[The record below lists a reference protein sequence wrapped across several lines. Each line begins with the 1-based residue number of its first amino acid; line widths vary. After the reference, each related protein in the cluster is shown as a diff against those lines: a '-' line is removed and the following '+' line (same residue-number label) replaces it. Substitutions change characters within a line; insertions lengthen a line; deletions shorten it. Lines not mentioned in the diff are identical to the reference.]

1 MQRNLIAEFDDIIFH
16 LNPLHPIMIFYH
28 NKNHIKIEEKYKDRL
43 IFNTTTFSLELRNL
57 RENDSGL
64 YTCGIRWDFN
74 ITIVVYKLFVL
85 EPVAAPALTLVS
97 NWSSSNSCDVTV
109 TCRGHDLSLTFSCNR
124 SSCTQLGDILITPT
138 LVVFARDGYIVC
150 NHSNQV
156 SWHNVTLDMSSLCEF
171 AREEHSTLWMLLTV
185 GLMSAGIVAAALVV
199 MSACL
204 NSNLE
209 STGADASLWHS
220 TVQFS
225 HLTEVLQRAA
235 GGSREQDERAKSLSY
250 LTHEPQPFQAV
261 IYSFLPPPRP
271 ESDVH

>member
-1 MQRNLIAEFDDIIFH
+1 
-16 LNPLHPIMIFYH
+16 MIFFH
-28 NKNHIKIEEKYKDRL
+28 NTNHIKIEDKYKDRL

-57 RENDSGL
+57 RKNDSGL
-64 YTCGIRWDFN
+64 YTCEIRWDFN

-171 AREEHSTLWMLLTV
+171 AREEDSTQWTV
-185 GLMSAGIVAAALVV
+185 GLMVLLTAGLIFAGIVAACVV
-199 MSACL
+199 ICICRSKRRRTGTD
-204 NSNLE
+204 
-209 STGADASLWHS
+209 STDYADIIWL
-220 TVQFS
+220 S
-225 HLTEVLQRAA
+225 HRTEVPERAT
-235 GGSREQDERAKSLSY
+235 GDIREQNERVKSLSN
-250 LTHEPQPFQAV
+250 LTPEPQPFPAV
-261 IYSFLPPPRP
+261 IYSLLQPPRP